1 MSVLRKLFL
10 VTVLTLLAL
19 PAPGIPA
26 EEKSLVL
33 IYQGDFKG
41 YVEGCG

>member
-10 VTVLTLLAL
+10 VMVLAMLAL
-19 PAPGIPA
+19 PARVIPA
-26 EEKSLVL
+26 EERSLVL